1 MFAGGNDSQDPVGGN
16 DSQDP
21 VGGND
26 GGNGGKPIDTDK
38 DGIDNSVDTDDDN
51 DGVDDVN
58 DAFPLDSNETTDTD
72 GDGTGDNT
80 DLDDDN
86 DRVVDTNDAFPLD
99 PTETIDTDG
108 DGTGDN
114 ADLDDDNDG
123 VDDVNDAFPLDP
135 TETTDTD
142 GDGTGD
148 NTDLD
153 DDNDGVD
160 DVNDAFPLDPT
171 ETTDTDGDGTG
182 DNTDLDDDNDGVD
195 DANDVFPLDPTE
207 TIDTDGDG
215 TGDNTDL
222 DDDND
227 GVDDANDAF
236 PLDPTETLDSD
247 GDGVGDNLD
256 SDSDNDGVD
265 DANDAFPLDPTETID
280 TDGDKTGDNA
290 DLDDDNDGVDDVN
303 DAFPLDHTETTD
315 TDGDGIGDNADPD
328 TDGDGF
334 IDKVLRTLNS
344 NPYEGL
350 IPFKIRTNIESNSRD
365 NVAKPLLRTNP
376 KVSTNIKLIVDGSKM
391 YLESF
396 NATDQLAASNYKK
409 HLVKETG
416 SYAYDVAK
424 FWNKNS
430 TPNELIYKVKRE
442 YSDFSVLDSYDKQFE
457 ETYNYGTTINYNKLY
472 DNQFNMLA
480 PIWLDRNLPTKFVI
494 YRVKD
499 PINTESYSNSE
510 NLNRINEM
518 LKNSTLIKTFDLS
531 ENSSVGKYIRNYVND
546 SSFPDSPLTVSFNK
560 DEQTF
565 YNGIDLEKG
574 GFTSK
579 GEFQYKDIVKT
590 DKPIIEYNSLITDGF
605 ARNNIACANLINLE
619 FLFDD
624 DEASEFSINR
634 YFGIYV
640 DEHPLGSGIVE
651 SIKKDVFKLNIDTV
665 SSELDTEGEGLIE
678 NYKIPYYRFYKDMP
692 MIGWVK
698 SFSNYHNI
706 KNGVYWN
713 IKNNEIK
720 VDTNNEDSASFLGIK
735 KTDNN
740 ITAFENLEGDGDY
753 IKLKIISNP
762 ISGDSFKLLNLK
774 KQKFSIEVIDNQP
787 GTITIQDN
795 LGNNYTRNAGPTIY
809 DTLLELLSNW
819 PTTGTNTFKK
829 YEPTLIKVRNVWK
842 IELIEKEYNFEENH
856 SFTSLNNN
864 SILNIK
870 TTYTPIS
877 VVKNTFLASNQISKG
892 RFEDNYFSNQGT
904 LNNVANSI
912 SNLINNNN
920 LFNSI
925 VFENEILISSKLKGY
940 NKYLSVFIKELSSSN
955 FIEINNDAS
964 TQNISSNFLLGH
976 EIFYLTGGSNP
987 NFSIYINEDDF
998 DNIDIGDYL
1007 LDSTNNFNKILDI
1020 VDDSREL
1027 DSEFKRIILKN
1038 KNTGLEGVLNVY
1050 RDFKIEWG
1058 MFSAYDIHDM
1068 DFDFYDEDN
1077 SNLKELELEDEIIYP
1092 FSKASSEPI
1101 GPGGEP
1107 PLDAYSD
1114 VTKLTEISA
1123 TYFSNLINILED
1135 ENSLPEGSTMTK
1147 IYSEFERLQE
1157 NNTTDFATIS
1167 RIVPYI
1173 NKWALKNTVNVREN
1187 PYYLNVN
1194 ESFGETNFSPNLES
1208 EDRDETKMTHEWF
1221 YIDEYPTYVTYSDV
1235 DNVFSYIK
1243 PSPNIEFNLDHFK
1256 DVNFDY
1262 FKTYFTGTG
1271 AMVGSQ
1277 NTAAKTSFG
1286 KSRTFKKYTII
1297 EDGNTSAF
1305 ASTIFKG
1312 LRFIPK
1318 TRKKIENSITKEFVK
1333 NSQFNGYKFSTV
1345 LKTTFNTGISNKLNV
1360 KVIENKRFKF
1370 IVLILDLNLSD
1381 DNFSFL
1387 NRKLLYEL
1395 DHKLEDIY
1403 NYSDSKISGALD
1415 LSSVNLSSGQSTI
1428 INGVNHSDGSS
1439 PAFTSQI
1446 LKDPVTSAYGILEL
1460 NIGGITYELRVNNV
1474 INDFK
1479 ISVTGEMTVNG
1490 VPQPTQFYTLNQYKG
1505 AEYTYKG
1512 GGIFAH
1518 DETLKLLSA
1527 NNIVNLLNKTNSAE
1541 YLTINEDG
1549 SSIENTFSLEVQD
1562 GVEIVK
1568 TSNLYPEVDFNK
1580 PKAFGLTNESIG
1592 YNIES
1597 RNEYFAF
1604 LTRHNGKYT
1613 INTNPIVT
1621 FSEPFSMHKI
1631 EPDEGYTWAD
1641 AYNTPVGTVYNYD
1654 LTNSNENKLAI
1665 ALYRKLNGLG
1675 VLFNVGEVKSIN
1687 HDLQWG
1693 VIKNMFFHKVND
1705 IDTNGVIKLSESDDL
1720 LPKYN
1725 LINEIAIDKKD
1736 KNMFMSRWEDNYY
1749 IRSTSG
1755 GGIQYIPGTK
1765 NIVEEK
1771 SFMSSSAIKLSK
1783 TYDIYNFTVNKYEN
1797 LEILNEIKLLG
1808 TSKHDINYT
1817 ENDKEVIIDF
1827 YMRESVVKELGNLG
1841 LNYTMNRLVNV
1852 EDSFGRID
1860 TLEDDISG
1868 YIVENIIPI
1877 FSIGTIRLGVYESK
1891 KITTEIETISIL
1903 SDLTSNDY
1911 VIDNNFTYKLDPV
1924 NPLNFRLIYNKRIGY
1939 SYKIRPLIK
1948 IKS

>member
-1 MFAGGNDSQDPVGGN
+1 MFSGGGTQDPISGDDSQDPASGGTGGN
-16 DSQDP
+16 
-21 VGGND
+21 
-26 GGNGGKPIDTDK
+26 KPIDTDK
-38 DGIDNSVDTDDDN
+38 DGIDDSVDTDDDN

-58 DAFPLDSNETTDTD
+58 DAFPLDASETTDTD
-72 GDGTGDNT
+72 GDGIGDNA

-86 DRVVDTNDAFPLD
+86 DGVRDSRDAFPLD
-99 PTETIDTDG
+99 PTETTDIDG
-108 DGTGDN
+108 DGIGDN

-142 GDGTGD
+142 GDGIGD
-148 NTDLD
+148 SADLD

-171 ETTDTDGDGTG
+171 ETSDTDGDG
-182 DNTDLDDDNDGVD
+182 
-195 DANDVFPLDPTE
+195 
-207 TIDTDGDG
+207 I
-215 TGDNTDL
+215 
-222 DDDND
+222 
-227 GVDDANDAF
+227 
-236 PLDPTETLDSD
+236 
-247 GDGVGDNLD
+247 GDNLD

-265 DANDAFPLDPTETID
+265 DVNDAFPLDPNETID
-280 TDGDKTGDNA
+280 TDGDGIGNVA
-290 DLDDDNDGVDDVN
+290 DLDDDNDKVDDVN
-303 DAFPLDHTETTD
+303 DVFPLDHTETTD

-328 TDGDGF
+328 ADGDGF
-334 IDKVLRTLNS
+334 IDKILRSLNS
-344 NPYEGL
+344 NPYDSL
-350 IPFKIRTNIESNSRD
+350 IPFKIRTNVEDNSRD
-365 NVAKPLLRTNP
+365 NVSKPLIRTNP
-376 KVSTNIKLIVDGSKM
+376 RLSTNIKLVVDGSKM

-409 HLVKETG
+409 YLVKETG

-424 FWNKNS
+424 FWNKDS
-430 TPNELIYKVKRE
+430 TPNDLIYKVKRE

-480 PIWLDRNLPTKFVI
+480 PIWLDRNIPTKFII

-499 PINTESYSNSE
+499 PINSKAYSNSE
-510 NLNRINEM
+510 NLNRINDM
-518 LKNSTLIKTFDLS
+518 LNNSTLIKTFDLS
-531 ENSSVGKYIRNYVND
+531 ENSPVGKYIRNYVND

-579 GEFQYKDIVKT
+579 GEFQYKDVVKT

-605 ARNNIACANLINLE
+605 ARNNIACANLINFE

-624 DEASEFSINR
+624 DEADEFSINR

-640 DEHPLGSGIVE
+640 DEHHLGSGIVE
-651 SIKKDVFKLNIDTV
+651 SIKRDVFKLDINTV
-665 SSELDTEGEGLIE
+665 STELDIEGEGLADRF
-678 NYKIPYYRFYKDMP
+678 KLPYYRFYKDMP
-692 MIGWVK
+692 MLGWVK
-698 SFSNYHNI
+698 GFSNYHNI

-713 IKNNEIK
+713 SKNYEIK
-720 VDTNNEDSASFLGIK
+720 IDTNNEDYESFLGIK

-740 ITAFENLEGDGDY
+740 ITTFENVEGDGDF

-762 ISGDSFKLLNLK
+762 INGDSFKLLNLK
-774 KQKFSIEVIDNQP
+774 KQKFSIEIIDNQP

-795 LGNNYTRNAGPTIY
+795 LGNSYIRNAGATVY

-829 YEPTLIKVRNVWK
+829 YEPNLTKVKDVWK
-842 IELIEKEYNFEENH
+842 LELIEKEYNFEENH
-856 SFTSLNNN
+856 DFTSLNNN
-864 SILNIK
+864 SILDIK
-870 TTYTPIS
+870 RTYTPIE
-877 VVKNTFLASNQISKG
+877 VVNNTFLASDQIDKG
-892 RFEDNYFSNQGT
+892 KFENNYFSNQGT

-912 SNLINNNN
+912 NGLINNNN
-920 LFNSI
+920 LFTSI
-925 VFENEILISSKLKGY
+925 VLENEILISSKLKGY

-955 FIEINNDAS
+955 FIEIENSSS
-964 TQNISSNFLLGH
+964 TQNISSDFLLAH

-998 DNIDIGDYL
+998 DSVSIGNYL

-1027 DSEFKRIILKN
+1027 NSEFKRIILKD
-1038 KNTGLEGVLNVY
+1038 KNVGLDGIINVY

-1058 MFSAYDIHDM
+1058 MFHAYDIHDM
-1068 DFDFYDEDN
+1068 DFDFYDESN
-1077 SNLKELELEDEIIYP
+1077 SNLKELELEDEIVYP
-1092 FSKASSEPI
+1092 FSQADTEPV

-1114 VTKLTEISA
+1114 IDKLKEISA

-1135 ENSLPEGSTMTK
+1135 ENSLSEGNDITR
-1147 IYSEFERLQE
+1147 INSEFERLQE
-1157 NNTTDFATIS
+1157 NNTTDYATIS

-1173 NKWALKNTVNVREN
+1173 NKWSLKNTVNVREN

-1235 DNVFSYIK
+1235 DNIFSYIK
-1243 PSPNIEFNLDHFK
+1243 PSPNIEFSIDHFK

-1262 FKTYFTGTG
+1262 FKTYFIGTG
-1271 AMVGSQ
+1271 AMVGSED
-1277 NTAAKTSFG
+1277 TLAKTSFG
-1286 KSRTFKKYTII
+1286 KSKVLKKYTII
-1297 EDGNTSAF
+1297 EDGSSSAF

-1345 LKTTFNTGISNKLNV
+1345 LKTTFNTEVSNNLNV
-1360 KVIENKRFKF
+1360 KVVENKKFKF
-1370 IVLILDLNLSD
+1370 IVLILDLNMSD

-1395 DHKLEDIY
+1395 DHKLEDLY
-1403 NYSDSKISGALD
+1403 NYSNSKISGALD
-1415 LSSVNLSSGQSTI
+1415 LSSVNLSSGQSAI
-1428 INGVNHSDGSS
+1428 IDGISHNDGSL
-1439 PAFTSQI
+1439 PAFASQI

-1460 NIGGITYELRVNNV
+1460 NIGGIIYELRINNV

-1479 ISVTGEMTVNG
+1479 LSVSGEMTVNG
-1490 VPQPTQFYTLNQYKG
+1490 VPQPTQFYTLNQYKS
-1505 AEYTYKG
+1505 AEYTYRG

-1518 DETLKLLSA
+1518 QETLKLLSA

-1541 YLTINEDG
+1541 YLTVNEDG
-1549 SSIENTFSLEVQD
+1549 SIIENTFSLEVQD

-1592 YNIES
+1592 YNIDE

-1613 INTNPIVT
+1613 VNTNPIIT

-1654 LTNSNENKLAI
+1654 LNNVNENKLAI
-1665 ALYRKLNGLG
+1665 VLYRKLNGLG

-1693 VIKNMFFHKVND
+1693 IIKNMFFHKVND

-1736 KNMFMSRWEDNYY
+1736 KNIFMSRWEDSYY

-1765 NIVEEK
+1765 NIIEEK

-1783 TYDIYNFTVNKYEN
+1783 AYDIYNFTVNKYEN

-1808 TSKHDINYT
+1808 TSNYDINYT
-1817 ENDKEVIIDF
+1817 ENNKEVIIDF
-1827 YMRESVVKELGNLG
+1827 YMRESVVKELGSLG

-1868 YIVENIIPI
+1868 YVIENIIPI
-1877 FSIGTIRLGVYESK
+1877 FSIGSISLGVYESK
-1891 KITTEIETISIL
+1891 RITTEIEIINNPSN
-1903 SDLTSNDY
+1903 LTSGNY
-1911 VIDNNFTYKLDPV
+1911 IIDNNFTYKLDPV